1 MLAEAFRVGKRNRK
15 EKPLKR
21 VVLLLATMALAI
33 LLASGVAGAIINGQ
47 PDGNRHPYVGAL
59 VTEVEVAEGETE
71 LLPVCSGTLI
81 SSTVFLTAGHCTV
94 FLIEEGLPTYVSFD
108 PTYVPGESELV
119 SGTPYTHPSYCE
131 GCGPP
136 GVEWLPGY
144 DVGVVV
150 LDEPVE
156 MARYGRLPDA
166 NRVDALRKR
175 APLTIVGYGA
185 SDFATGGGPQQPVYL
200 DIRQRTTV
208 EYLGTKGIANLVG
221 EDVFIKT
228 TGSGMGRGGEGA
240 CYGDSGGPFFLADQR
255 TVVAVTSFGPTTGFP
270 CSGPEYA
277 QRVDLPVVLDWVR
290 SFL

>member
-1 MLAEAFRVGKRNRK
+1 MRRA
-15 EKPLKR
+15 
-21 VVLLLATMALAI
+21 VLLLATMALAI
-33 LLASGVAGAIINGQ
+33 LAASGVAGAIINGE

-59 VTEVEVAEGETE
+59 VTELEVAEGEFE

-81 SSTVFLTAGHCTV
+81 SPTVFLTAGHCTE

-108 PTYVPGESELV
+108 TTFVPGESELV
-119 SGTPYTHPSYCE
+119 SGTPYLHPDYCV

-156 MARYGRLPDA
+156 METYGSLPST
-166 NRVDALRKR
+166 NLVDTLQKR
-175 APLTIVGYGA
+175 SPLTVVGYGA

-200 DIRQRTTV
+200 DIRQRATV
-208 EYLGTKGIANLVG
+208 EYLGTKGMANQVG
-221 EDVFIKT
+221 EDVFMKT
-228 TGSGMGRGGEGA
+228 TGHGMGRGGEGT
-240 CYGDSGGPFFLADQR
+240 CYGDSGGPLFLDDQT
-255 TVVAVTSFGPTTGFP
+255 TVVAVVSFIPPSSFP
-270 CSGPEYA
+270 CSGPGYY
-277 QRVDLPVVLDWVR
+277 QRVDLPVVLDWVS